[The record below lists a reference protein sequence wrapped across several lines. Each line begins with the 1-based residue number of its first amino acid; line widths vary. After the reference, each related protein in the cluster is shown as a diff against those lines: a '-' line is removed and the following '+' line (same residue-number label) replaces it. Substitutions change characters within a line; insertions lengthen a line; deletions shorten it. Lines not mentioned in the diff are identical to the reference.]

1 MRARVSRLAVLV
13 CTAFVVAVALSTS
26 SSTSSAASAAPPS
39 GEATLRPAEWKAIQQ
54 VINEQLKA
62 LKAGDGTKAMTYAVP
77 GIREQFGTPE
87 RFLRMVR
94 EGYSAL
100 LEARSNT
107 FLEGA
112 VVDGATI
119 QPLQLVLPD
128 NTVLVALY
136 QMEKQKDGRWRI
148 AGCVIAPSTVQST

>member
-1 MRARVSRLAVLV
+1 
-13 CTAFVVAVALSTS
+13 LSTS
-26 SSTSSAASAAPPS
+26 FCASAAPPAGDAS
-39 GEATLRPAEWKAIQQ
+39 LRPAEWKAIQQ
-54 VINEQLKA
+54 VIADQLKA
-62 LKAGDGTKAMTYAVP
+62 LKAGDGSKAMTYSVP
-77 GIREQFGTPE
+77 GIRQQFGTPE

-94 EGYSAL
+94 EGYGAL
-100 LEARSNT
+100 LEARSST

-112 VVDGATI
+112 VVDGVTI

-148 AGCVIAPSTVQST
+148 AGCLIAPSTVQST

>member
-1 MRARVSRLAVLV
+1 MKRLTAIVFAVFALA
-13 CTAFVVAVALSTS
+13 AF
-26 SSTSSAASAAPPS
+26 AAPPS
-39 GEATLRPAEWKAIQQ
+39 GNASLRLAEWKAIQQ
-54 VINEQLKA
+54 VIGDQLKA
-62 LKAGDGTKAMTYAVP
+62 LKAGDGMKAMAYSVP
-77 GIREQFGTPE
+77 GIRRQFETPE

-100 LEARSNT
+100 LDARTST

-112 VVDGATI
+112 VVDGVTI

-136 QMEKQKDGRWRI
+136 RMEKQKDGRWRI

>member
-1 MRARVSRLAVLV
+1 MKRLTALVFAVFAF
-13 CTAFVVAVALSTS
+13 TAF
-26 SSTSSAASAAPPS
+26 AAPPS
-39 GEATLRPAEWKAIQQ
+39 DDPSLRPAEWKAIQQ
-54 VINEQLKA
+54 VIGDQLKA
-62 LKAGDGTKAMTYAVP
+62 LKAGNGMKAMTYSVP
-77 GIREQFGTPE
+77 GIRQQFGTPE

-100 LEARSNT
+100 LDARAST

-112 VVDGATI
+112 VVDGVTI

-128 NTVLVALY
+128 NTVMVALY

>member
-1 MRARVSRLAVLV
+1 MRRVAILV
-13 CTAFVVAVALSTS
+13 FAAFAL
-26 SSTSSAASAAPPS
+26 AASFSFAAPPP
-39 GEATLRPAEWKAIQQ
+39 GEQTLRLAEWKAIQR
-54 VINEQLKA
+54 VIDDQLKA
-62 LKAGDGTKAMTYAVP
+62 LKAGDGTKAMTYSVP
-77 GIREQFGTPE
+77 GLREQFGTPE

-100 LEARSNT
+100 LDARSST

-112 VVDGATI
+112 VIEGTTI

-128 NTVLVALY
+128 NSVVVALY

>member
-1 MRARVSRLAVLV
+1 MQLASRMKSLAGIS
-13 CTAFVVAVALSTS
+13 VAVFVLAAFAFS
-26 SSTSSAASAAPPS
+26 ASAAPPP
-39 GEATLRPAEWKAIQQ
+39 GDPTLRPAEWKAIQQ
-54 VINEQLKA
+54 VIGDQLKA
-62 LKAGDGTKAMTYAVP
+62 LKAGDGSRAMTYSVP
-77 GIREQFGTPE
+77 GIRQQFGTPE

-100 LEARSNT
+100 LEARSST

-112 VVDGATI
+112 VVDGVTI

-136 QMEKQKDGRWRI
+136 QMQKQKDGRWRI
-148 AGCVIAPSTVQST
+148 AGCVIAPSTVQAT

>member
-1 MRARVSRLAVLV
+1 MMALRRLCAIFALTASLS
-13 CTAFVVAVALSTS
+13 TAFS
-26 SSTSSAASAAPPS
+26 ASAAPPP

-54 VINEQLKA
+54 VIDDQLKA
-62 LKAGDGTKAMTYAVP
+62 LKAGDGTKAMTYSVP
-77 GIREQFGTPE
+77 GIRQQFGTPE

-100 LEARSNT
+100 LVARSST
-107 FLEGA
+107 FLQGA
-112 VVDGATI
+112 VIDGATV

-128 NTVLVALY
+128 SSVVVALY

>member
-1 MRARVSRLAVLV
+1 MQQEVRMKRWAAIAFAVVAL
-13 CTAFVVAVALSTS
+13 TAF
-26 SSTSSAASAAPPS
+26 AAPPPGDPS
-39 GEATLRPAEWKAIQQ
+39 LRPAEWKAIQQ
-54 VINEQLKA
+54 VIGDQLKA
-62 LKAGDGTKAMTYAVP
+62 LKAGDGTKAMTYSVP
-77 GIREQFGTPE
+77 GIRQQFGTSE

-100 LEARSNT
+100 LDARAST

-112 VVDGATI
+112 VIDGVAV

-136 QMEKQKDGRWRI
+136 QMEKQRDGRWRI
-148 AGCVIAPSTVQST
+148 AGCVIAPSTVQSI